1 MFKRKVVFAVLV
13 LLAAVLY
20 TTKLSGQEIVKTYDN
35 KDFTSV
41 SLSHAMNCQLTQSDK
56 YSIEIKAGK
65 EDFEYLKVEQKGN
78 AVRIYIDKNNYSSDS
93 EIKVKITMPVLT
105 DLNLSGASRVKLTM
119 NVPGKNFSSKLSGS
133 SYIEGSL
140 TSGDIDI
147 SLSGSSKVKLN
158 GNGDDL
164 ELNASGS
171 SNMKLKDFAVKNADV
186 QLSGSSLAELNLN
199 GKLNTQQSGNSLIV
213 YYGKADLGST
223 NFSGS
228 SGIKKGE

>member
-1 MFKRKVVFAVLV
+1 MFKRKLIFAVLV
-13 LLAAVLY
+13 LIAAILY
-20 TTKLSGQEIVKTYDN
+20 STKLSAQEIVKTYDN
-35 KDFTSV
+35 KDFNSV

-56 YSIEIKAGK
+56 YSIEIKADE

-78 AVRIYIDKNNYSSDS
+78 SIRIYIDKNNYSSDS
-93 EIKVKITMPVLT
+93 EIKVKITMPELT
-105 DLNLSGASRVKLTM
+105 DLNLSGASKVKLTM

-158 GNGDDL
+158 GKADDL
-164 ELNASGS
+164 DLHASGS
-171 SNMKLKDFAVKNADV
+171 SSLKLKDFAVKNADV

-199 GKLNTQQSGNSLIV
+199 GKLNTRQSGNSQII

>member
-1 MFKRKVVFAVLV
+1 MFKRKLIFAVLV
-13 LLAAVLY
+13 LIAAVLY
-20 TTKLSGQEIVKTYDN
+20 SAMLSAQEIVKTYDN
-35 KDFTSV
+35 KDFNSV

-56 YSIEIKAGK
+56 YSIEIKADK

-78 AVRIYIDKNNYSSDS
+78 SVRIFIDKDNYSSDS
-93 EIKVKITMPVLT
+93 EIKVKITMPELT
-105 DLNLSGASRVKLTM
+105 DLNLSGASKVKLTM

-158 GNGDDL
+158 GKAGDL

-171 SNMKLKDFAVKNADV
+171 SSMKLKDFAVKNADV

-199 GKLNTQQSGNSLIV
+199 GKLDTQQSGNSQVI
-213 YYGKADLGST
+213 YYGKVDLGRT

>member
-1 MFKRKVVFAVLV
+1 MFKRKLIFAVLV
-13 LLAAVLY
+13 LIAAILY
-20 TTKLSGQEIVKTYDN
+20 STKLSAQEIVKTYDN
-35 KDFTSV
+35 KDFNSV

-56 YSIEIKAGK
+56 YSIEIKADE

-78 AVRIYIDKNNYSSDS
+78 SIRIYIDKNNYSSDS
-93 EIKVKITMPVLT
+93 EIKVKITMPELT
-105 DLNLSGASRVKLTM
+105 DLNLSGASKVKLTM

-158 GNGDDL
+158 GKANDL
-164 ELNASGS
+164 DLHASGS
-171 SNMKLKDFAVKNADV
+171 SSLKLKHFAVKNADV

-199 GKLNTQQSGNSLIV
+199 GKLNTRQSGNSQII